1 MRELKSL
8 PKKHLLMVMEKM
20 AKELAELKERNRLLE
35 SWRARD
41 LKLRYNWGLPGRIV
55 LFFLKKLGK

>member
-1 MRELKSL
+1 
-8 PKKHLLMVMEKM
+8 MVMEKM